1 MTVRRLSVLLAVL
14 VLASAALTGWLATR
28 SEPSGTE
35 PGVTDDGSYTVGT
48 IPDDDGQLAVLA
60 AAETI
65 PLALTYDYRSLDE
78 GLTDAMSHM
87 TSSFAAEFEDTFR
100 KTAAEL
106 ATEKKAVTRALVRAA
121 GLVEAKEGSATCL
134 VYVDQVLVSSAG
146 QKDDKPV
153 RVSQNRVVVT
163 LTLEGDEWK
172 VDGIEPF

>member
-1 MTVRRLSVLLAVL
+1 MRRLSLLLAVL

-28 SEPSGTE
+28 SEPSGIQ

-48 IPDDDGQLAVLA
+48 IPDDEGHLAVLA
-60 AAETI
+60 AAEAI

-78 GLTDAMSHM
+78 GLADAVSHM

-121 GLVEAKEGSATCL
+121 GLVEANDDSATCL
-134 VYVDQVLVSSAG
+134 VYVDQVLVASAG

-153 RVSQNRVVVT
+153 RVSQNRVIVT
-163 LTLEGDEWK
+163 LAREGDGWK
-172 VDGIEPF
+172 VDGIQPF